1 VTGEQFALPEAI
13 AAMREVRRRPHDNRW
28 VSLSAA
34 DPLNLVG
41 VITPGARLAGL
52 TANRVVYRDGVPV
65 GSLSGRAVE
74 LDSDLAG
81 SDRWEAERCLMRSSA
96 SGLIASL
103 A

>member
-1 VTGEQFALPEAI
+1 
-13 AAMREVRRRPHDNRW
+13 MREVRRRPHDGRW

-41 VITPGARLAGL
+41 VMTPGARLAGL

-65 GSLSGRAVE
+65 ASLSGRAVE
-74 LDSDLAG
+74 LNSDLAG
-81 SDRWEAERCLMRSSA
+81 SDRWEAERRLMRSSA